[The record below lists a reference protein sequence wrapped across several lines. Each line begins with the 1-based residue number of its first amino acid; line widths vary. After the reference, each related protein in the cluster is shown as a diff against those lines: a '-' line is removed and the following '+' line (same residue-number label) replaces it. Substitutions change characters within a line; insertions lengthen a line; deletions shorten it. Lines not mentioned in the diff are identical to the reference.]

1 LTNASNITNIHIS
14 NLSSYGVLM
23 AKTKSIGIR
32 VTPELNEEIERLK
45 EAFGFT
51 SFGEMLESF
60 VRILQLVDQ
69 DIYRIESHPRDWSK
83 EDVQNY
89 LSGGNSDWIDPRTSE
104 LGKLLWR
111 RLRER
116 FGQDGVE
123 RARELLEKR
132 SREMKAE
139 LR

>member
-1 LTNASNITNIHIS
+1 
-14 NLSSYGVLM
+14 M

-32 VTPELNEEIERLK
+32 VTPEVNKEIERLK
-45 EAFGFT
+45 EAFGFG

-69 DIYRIESHPRDWSK
+69 DIFRIESHPREWSK
-83 EDVQNY
+83 KDVQNY
-89 LSGGNSDWIDPRTSE
+89 LSGGNSDWTDPRTGE

-123 RARELLEKR
+123 RARELLEK
-132 SREMKAE
+132 
-139 LR
+139 

>member
-1 LTNASNITNIHIS
+1 
-14 NLSSYGVLM
+14 M

-32 VTPELNEEIERLK
+32 VTPEVNKEIERLK
-45 EAFGFT
+45 EAFGFG

-60 VRILQLVDQ
+60 VRILQLIDQ
-69 DIYRIESHPRDWSK
+69 DIYRIESHPRELSK
-83 EDVQNY
+83 QDVQNY
-89 LSGGNSDWIDPRTSE
+89 LSGGNSDWIDPRTGE

-123 RARELLEKR
+123 RARELLETEALK
-132 SREMKAE
+132 
-139 LR
+139 